1 MRAWGTLTFKVTLN
15 GMLVTVTQAFGVPLS
30 TRHEFSLC
38 PLPFG
43 QHKSCS
49 GSGLLLSALNLQVV
63 FANMGWLVAH
73 RSDGYGPEFSSCTYP
88 SL

>member
-1 MRAWGTLTFKVTLN
+1 
-15 GMLVTVTQAFGVPLS
+15 MLVTVTQAFGVPLS

-49 GSGLLLSALNLQVV
+49 GSGLLLSVLNLQVV
-63 FANMGWLVAH
+63 FGTWAGSLLTEATVTVPNFLLVRTRVCDIVASH
-73 RSDGYGPEFSSCTYP
+73 KLVLT
-88 SL
+88 